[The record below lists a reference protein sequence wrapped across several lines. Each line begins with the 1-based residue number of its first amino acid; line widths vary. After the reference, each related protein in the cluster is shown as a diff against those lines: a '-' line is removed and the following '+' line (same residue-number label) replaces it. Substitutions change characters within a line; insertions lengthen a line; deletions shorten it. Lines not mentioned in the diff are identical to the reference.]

1 MNTSEEPTLKQGD
14 FLFFS
19 GFQWLLYLGRFWI
32 SKVNIFIL
40 EEENEG
46 EIVTLVNSKIRIIKQ
61 YIYFNN
67 NHYLFM
73 LLLTHFKNYGMQI

>member
-1 MNTSEEPTLKQGD
+1 MSTSEEPTL
-14 FLFFS
+14 FLS

-46 EIVTLVNSKIRIIKQ
+46 EIVTLMNSKIRIIKH

-73 LLLTHFKNYGMQI
+73 LLLTHFKNCGMQI